1 MFRSISYHCLSFL
14 IYVFQRKKRSAAPPA
29 AEGDAAGEAPASEEK
44 PAEGST
50 KKPRAR
56 KPRVP
61 RSPRPAGEAP
71 PGEPSKTMLFVANL
85 GFNVE
90 DASLDA
96 IFTEAGITVVTARVV
111 RRRWGQPRKSKGYGF
126 VEVGSEEEQ
135 QKAIAALDGKEI
147 EGRAIVVK
155 VAVNSIATEETKDG
169 ADVVQTSAA

>member
-1 MFRSISYHCLSFL
+1 M
-14 IYVFQRKKRSAAPPA
+14 KR
-29 AEGDAAGEAPASEEK
+29 
-44 PAEGST
+44 
-50 KKPRAR
+50 
-56 KPRVP
+56 PRVP
-61 RSPRPAGEAP
+61 RSPRPTGEAP

-90 DASLDA
+90 DASLSA
-96 IFTEAGITVVTARVV
+96 IFTEAGIAVVTARVV

-126 VEVGSEEEQ
+126 VDVGSEEEQ

-169 ADVVQTSAA
+169 ADVAQTSAA